1 MVGWRQVRG
10 RRYRLRA
17 PQGLQTVS
25 PSRVFLLSA
34 FLIVACVM
42 TACAERDR
50 RGSDSSLRAPD
61 GPEVALTIAPRT
73 QSPSPLPD
81 AVAEASPPAE
91 EGDRLRYIQ
100 GALNPPMDPVIKGR
114 HKRATGTGFFVSPHK
129 ILTNDHVV
137 ARCSV
142 VTSQFGKRQDA
153 PLVVALTKSD
163 HEHDLAVLTSSVAAA
178 DSVIFEGRLERVDT
192 SDLSVIG
199 FPEHGLPTLRPSIVA
214 AVAKPS
220 VIAIDAPLFPFYA
233 DIHPGHSGSPLLNE
247 YGAVVGVV
255 TAKIDT
261 VTTFQRTAEVV
272 TNIGFAIPH
281 RTVLAFLQE
290 SHVEYHVGAPSE
302 SLTREERME
311 RFRNSIAQ
319 IICWE

>member
-1 MVGWRQVRG
+1 M
-10 RRYRLRA
+10 RA

-25 PSRVFLLSA
+25 SSRVFFLNA
-34 FLIVACVM
+34 FLVVACVM
-42 TACAERDR
+42 AGCAEH
-50 RGSDSSLRAPD
+50 
-61 GPEVALTIAPRT
+61 APRT
-73 QSPSPLPD
+73 QSSSPVPG

-91 EGDRLRYIQ
+91 ERDRLRYIQ
-100 GALNPPMDPVIKGR
+100 RALNPPVDPAIKGR
-114 HKRATGTGFFVSPHK
+114 HMRVAGTGFFVSPHE
-129 ILTNDHVV
+129 ILTNYHVV
-137 ARCSV
+137 ASCSV
-142 VTSQFGKRQDA
+142 VTSQFGKRQDT

-163 HEHDLAVLTSSVAAA
+163 HDHDLAVLTSSVAATE
-178 DSVIFEGRLERVDT
+178 SVMFEDRLERVDT

-199 FPEHGLPTLRPSIVA
+199 FPGHGLPTLRPSIVA

-220 VIAIDAPLFPFYA
+220 VIAIDAPLIPFYA
-233 DIHPGHSGSPLLNE
+233 DIHPGHSGSPLLDE

-261 VTTFQRTAEVV
+261 VITYQRTAEVV

-281 RTVLAFLQE
+281 RTVLTFLQE
-290 SHVEYHVGAPSE
+290 SHVEYHVGTPSE